1 MIREVVDDAA
11 HGSPTVLT
19 HYKREVAAIVPL
31 AMVQTFLET
40 KSQQVGKVPRA
51 SSSVRHRARQTS

>member
-31 AMVQTFLET
+31 AMVHTLLES
-40 KSQQVGKVPRA
+40 KSQEIGKVPRP
-51 SSSVRHRARQTS
+51 SPSTRHRARQTS